1 MACGLVHWCPSPE
14 PATTLHDVCVDVRV
28 CVRACVCLRLG
39 ILRDHPLKAELL
51 EELEVLQGTSV
62 TDLMGLM
69 GVEKASP
76 IGIKRPREIPIED
89 VDSPRKAPAPTTC
102 SRPHTR

>member
-1 MACGLVHWCPSPE
+1 MTCVLTC
-14 PATTLHDVCVDVRV
+14 VCA
-28 CVRACVCLRLG
+28 CVRACLRLG

-51 EELEVLQGTSV
+51 EELEVLEGTSV

-76 IGIKRPREIPIED
+76 IGIKRPCEIPIED
-89 VDSPRKAPAPTTC
+89 VDSPKARAEALEL
-102 SRPHTR
+102 SRCATSNL